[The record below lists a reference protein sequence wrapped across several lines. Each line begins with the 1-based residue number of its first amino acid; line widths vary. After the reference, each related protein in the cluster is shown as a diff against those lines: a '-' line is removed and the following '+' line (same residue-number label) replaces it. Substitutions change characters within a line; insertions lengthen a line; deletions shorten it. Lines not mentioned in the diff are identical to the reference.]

1 MNFNDI
7 QVLPSS
13 AIAGNH
19 CGHARRQVI
28 FFTPTETQSQ
38 GLMCRQNAYFA
49 SVVKPASDIACS
61 HMLPPLYMS
70 SIKYCKKHDNRKTG
84 SRRAEAVE
92 RSIGE
97 RGERVKGVG
106 VEQQTGWGRMEE
118 NATERRTDRK
128 EPCCDCDEN
137 SLKMNFLSAM
147 LRCNPPA
154 LQLEDSQG
162 QSGKGQVSMPAVCG

>member
-19 CGHARRQVI
+19 CGHVRRQVI
-28 FFTPTETQSQ
+28 SFTPTETQSQ
-38 GLMCRQNAYFA
+38 GLMCRQGACLA
-49 SVVKPASDIACS
+49 SVVKQVSDIACS
-61 HMLPPLYMS
+61 HMLPPLYML

-84 SRRAEAVE
+84 SCRAEAVE

-106 VEQQTGWGRMEE
+106 VEQ
-118 NATERRTDRK
+118 
-128 EPCCDCDEN
+128 
-137 SLKMNFLSAM
+137 
-147 LRCNPPA
+147 
-154 LQLEDSQG
+154 
-162 QSGKGQVSMPAVCG
+162 

>member
-7 QVLPSS
+7 QDLPSS

-19 CGHARRQVI
+19 CCHARRQVI
-28 FFTPTETQSQ
+28 FFTPTETQSP
-38 GLMCRQNAYFA
+38 GLMCLQDACLA

-84 SRRAEAVE
+84 SCRAEAAE

-97 RGERVKGVG
+97 RGERVKV
-106 VEQQTGWGRMEE
+106 
-118 NATERRTDRK
+118 
-128 EPCCDCDEN
+128 
-137 SLKMNFLSAM
+137 
-147 LRCNPPA
+147 
-154 LQLEDSQG
+154 
-162 QSGKGQVSMPAVCG
+162 

>member
-7 QVLPSS
+7 QDLPSS

-38 GLMCRQNAYFA
+38 GLMCRQDACLV

-84 SRRAEAVE
+84 SCRAEAE
-92 RSIGE
+92 EKHR
-97 RGERVKGVG
+97 RAWRKGVG
-106 VEQQTGWGRMEE
+106 CRGWSKRWGGRMEK

>member
-19 CGHARRQVI
+19 CGQARRQVI
-28 FFTPTETQSQ
+28 SFTPKETQSQ
-38 GLMCRQNAYFA
+38 GLMCRQDACLV

-84 SRRAEAVE
+84 SCRAETVE

-97 RGERVKGVG
+97 RGERVQGVG
-106 VEQQTGWGRMEE
+106 VEQ
-118 NATERRTDRK
+118 
-128 EPCCDCDEN
+128 
-137 SLKMNFLSAM
+137 
-147 LRCNPPA
+147 
-154 LQLEDSQG
+154 
-162 QSGKGQVSMPAVCG
+162 